1 MGIKTKI
8 EKEIND
14 INNLYDKT
22 INVLTKSFL
31 QKHENLLKEE
41 NEIKET
47 LQIEVTKI
55 KETLENFLSQTNNQ
69 IKINERIKEGI
80 KKIKNEKKY
89 NSKFNIYF
97 KNK

>member
-31 QKHENLLKEE
+31 QKYENLLKEE
-41 NEIKET
+41 KEIKEK
-47 LQIEVTKI
+47 LHIEVIKI

-69 IKINERIKEGI
+69 IKTNEIIKEGI
-80 KKIKNEKKY
+80 KK
-89 NSKFNIYF
+89 
-97 KNK
+97 